1 MKILFLF
8 LVGLLHFSE
17 ALSTTWTVD
26 DDGTAQFTKIQD
38 AVDVSS
44 DGDTVFVF
52 NGFYEECL
60 AIPKNIFLIGENNQ
74 QTIVSSDQS
83 KSWTIEMGNY
93 SIIRNFQINDGRI
106 GINVRYKGGKILDNI
121 IVDNDRGIFFP
132 FGENNGNNLFIYNNI
147 IKNNSEGIF
156 LDVNYPGTPDSVRI
170 IGNTIHNN
178 YYGIIYFPEQ
188 IISGPPFD
196 TTWNVN
202 ADSNYW
208 GYNDKDSISKYI
220 WDKNDS
226 EKAIAQLHYDYWY
239 TDSLE
244 NQPVNISTG
253 LHHNNIYNNSLYNVY
268 AFDDQGTGI
277 NEFPTL
283 QPNNFRLF
291 QNYPNPFN
299 NQTAIPFQIGKKGV
313 WSLTVYNLA
322 GQKVESLFYNKL
334 YKPGQYNIKWRCN
347 MPSGIYFIYLSNG
360 KAKQIIKTIL
370 LK

>member
-60 AIPKNIFLIGENNQ
+60 AISKNIFLIGENNQ

-83 KSWTIEMGNY
+83 RFYTIAMGN
-93 SIIRNFQINDGRI
+93 SCIKNI
-106 GINVRYKGGKILDNI
+106 KIVN
-121 IVDNDRGIFFP
+121 
-132 FGENNGNNLFIYNNI
+132 GENGIHAAIGKGIIINNYISENEKGIVIPYGSLP
-147 IKNNSEGIF
+147 NSD
-156 LDVNYPGTPDSVRI
+156 LL
-170 IGNTIHNN
+170 IHNN
-178 YYGIIYFPEQ
+178 YIINNHEGIFFDIENPGINDSVKIIANSITNNDYGIVYFPEQ
-188 IISGPPFD
+188 IFSGPPFD

-208 GYNDKDSISKYI
+208 GYNDGDSVAENI

-226 EKAIAQLHYDYWY
+226 EKAIAQLHYNYWY
-239 TDSLE
+239 TDSLD
-244 NQPVNISTG
+244 NQTANISTG
-253 LHHNNIYNNSLYNVY
+253 IHHNNIYNNSLYNVY

-277 NEFPTL
+277 NEVPTP
-283 QPNNFRLF
+283 QPNNFRLYK
-291 QNYPNPFN
+291 NYPNPFN
-299 NQTAIPFQIGKKGV
+299 NQTVIPFQIGKKGA

-322 GQKVESLFYNKL
+322 GQKVESLFYDKV
-334 YKPGQYNIKWRCN
+334 YMPGQYSIKWRCN
-347 MPSGIYFIYLSNG
+347 MPSGIYLIHLSNG
-360 KAKQIIKTIL
+360 KVKQIIKTIL